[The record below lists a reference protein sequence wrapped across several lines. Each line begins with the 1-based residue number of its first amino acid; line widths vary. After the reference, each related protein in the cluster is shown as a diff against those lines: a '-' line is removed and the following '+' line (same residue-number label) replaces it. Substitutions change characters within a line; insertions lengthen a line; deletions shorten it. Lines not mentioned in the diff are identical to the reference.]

1 MDGTRTRSR
10 SLFVMKHEYI
20 EHIIENIVSIL
31 PRLQT
36 HIKMRKENNRTIIG
50 YTRKTPSNDS
60 QEHRTM
66 LLQRVVDCLVS
77 RTLADCVFVSTSS
90 FASDLLS
97 ERDKNYSKVTYLRDR
112 QGNTL
117 DFLNYISKVQKFCL
131 DITDFAGFSTNV
143 RDIERFART
152 NKNLVETIV
161 DNLPYKSEVTIL
173 TTNNQQ
179 SFDT

>member
-1 MDGTRTRSR
+1 
-10 SLFVMKHEYI
+10 
-20 EHIIENIVSIL
+20 
-31 PRLQT
+31 
-36 HIKMRKENNRTIIG
+36 MRKENNRTIIG

-117 DFLNYISKVQKFCL
+117 GNEKKKSGSSNDINKVYI
-131 DITDFAGFSTNV
+131 
-143 RDIERFART
+143 RFPELHLKGA
-152 NKNLVETIV
+152 
-161 DNLPYKSEVTIL
+161 EVL
-173 TTNNQQ
+173 FGHN
-179 SFDT
+179 